1 MSRSVVFA
9 SPWCR
14 LLAETLA
21 DGQPYYML
29 DAADYVSVVARTP
42 EGQILLV
49 RQHRPV
55 VGRETV
61 ELPSGHVDAG
71 ETPEQAATRE
81 LLEETGMV
89 AANVELLGVLAPDV
103 GRLTN
108 RMWCYFAS
116 DVRPA
121 AGDVRREEGIG
132 LIQASAAETLAM
144 AMDGRIDHA
153 LNLAALF
160 LAVGKRKLSLP

>member
-1 MSRSVVFA
+1 
-9 SPWCR
+9 
-14 LLAETLA
+14 
-21 DGQPYYML
+21 
-29 DAADYVSVVARTP
+29 
-42 EGQILLV
+42 
-49 RQHRPV
+49 
-55 VGRETV
+55 
-61 ELPSGHVDAG
+61 
-71 ETPEQAATRE
+71 
-81 LLEETGMV
+81 MV
-89 AANVELLGVLAPDV
+89 AATVELLGVLAPDV